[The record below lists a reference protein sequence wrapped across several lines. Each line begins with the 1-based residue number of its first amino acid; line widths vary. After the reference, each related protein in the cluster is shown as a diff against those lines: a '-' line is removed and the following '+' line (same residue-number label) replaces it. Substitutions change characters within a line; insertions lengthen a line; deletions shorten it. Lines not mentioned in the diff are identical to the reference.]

1 MNTISLWKYYRLA
14 TILPFAGTVIGG
26 IVVVMGHDDKELQ
39 NAAIGEDNFGQTIF
53 LMVVFS
59 FTICV
64 LSLTIF
70 LSKYKLVTN
79 NLLLHILSWMALPL
93 GCLGVMLIKQVK
105 FLLDFL
111 FDGWEHPAAETQM
124 QILFV
129 SVLIAHLVF
138 NIFSFVKF
146 RKVLKIQ
153 ATKPV
158 NDIRR
163 ERPSIPRPTHNKAVT
178 PHR

>member
-14 TILPFAGTVIGG
+14 TILPFAGTIIGG
-26 IVVVMGHDDKELQ
+26 IVVVMMHDDKELQ

-59 FTICV
+59 FTISI

-70 LSKYKLVTN
+70 LSRYKSVTD
-79 NLLLHILSWMALPL
+79 NLLLHVFTWMALPL
-93 GCLGVMLIKQVK
+93 GCLGVMLFKQVK

-129 SVLIAHLVF
+129 SVLVAHLLF
-138 NIFSFVKF
+138 NIISFIKF
-146 RKVLKIQ
+146 RKALKTQ
-153 ATKPV
+153 ATRPV
-158 NDIRR
+158 NEIKR
-163 ERPSIPRPTHNKAVT
+163 ERPLPRPTHNAPVT